1 MLREKMT
8 RENFLSAFRP
18 IVAYLSSEPDADF
31 EEKGRRS
38 LMTVFLLI
46 LVPPLLFFGF
56 SHIQGGHYSYGVSD
70 ILLALLFLGLIY
82 AVQKTARSV
91 CVYRLAAAFI
101 WLVLVFWLYE
111 GPFEGYASL
120 WVLAFPLFV
129 FFLLGRKEGAIWT
142 LALMAAALL
151 IFLNPGSRLEA
162 FDYAEV
168 FLVRHMGALLLVFLI
183 TYYYEFVREKY
194 KKNFEAKQAEL
205 QAHQRNLEAAVE
217 ARTAEIRRKNEDQAR
232 LIDEQQRTE
241 AALRESEEKYRTILE
256 NIEEGYYEVDPAGSF
271 TFFNPPVARI
281 LGYSHEETMGLN
293 YRAYTVGKS
302 AEDLFLIFNRVFTT
316 GTPAP
321 PFSHEIVR
329 SDGATRHVEISASLK
344 RDAAGRP
351 EGFRGIIR
359 DVTAR
364 EQAEQQLR
372 HTQKMEAIGTL
383 TGGVAH
389 DFNNILSIIMG
400 YTEIL
405 QEEVPEG
412 GFARRSLEMIQS
424 ATWRA
429 RDVVR
434 HLLTFSR
441 KGEESHSPQEI
452 NIILKEALKMMRS
465 TTPASIEIREDIP
478 NQLPLIIADP
488 TQIHQV
494 IVNLCKNA
502 VDAMDADG
510 GRLTVR
516 VEPVSLS
523 PEDVVNEP
531 ELPAGEFVRLTV
543 SDTGCGI
550 AAEDRERI
558 FDPYFT
564 TKAVDKGTGLGLSVV
579 MGIVKSHGGAIR
591 VTSEPNQGTSVE
603 TCFPVAS
610 HLSLEQA
617 VPSTH
622 EPPGGDERILFVDDE
637 QAVAELNQLRLEN
650 FGYSVTTRTDPV
662 NALDSFRLRPEA
674 FDLVITDM
682 TMPKMS
688 GDRLIKEILEIRP
701 DMKIILCTGYSERIS
716 EEAALSLGA
725 SAFLEKPVD
734 RESLA
739 ESVRA
744 ALDARPG
751 GGE

>member
-1 MLREKMT
+1 
-8 RENFLSAFRP
+8 
-18 IVAYLSSEPDADF
+18 
-31 EEKGRRS
+31 
-38 LMTVFLLI
+38 
-46 LVPPLLFFGF
+46 
-56 SHIQGGHYSYGVSD
+56 
-70 ILLALLFLGLIY
+70 
-82 AVQKTARSV
+82 
-91 CVYRLAAAFI
+91 
-101 WLVLVFWLYE
+101 
-111 GPFEGYASL
+111 
-120 WVLAFPLFV
+120 
-129 FFLLGRKEGAIWT
+129 
-142 LALMAAALL
+142 
-151 IFLNPGSRLEA
+151 
-162 FDYAEV
+162 
-168 FLVRHMGALLLVFLI
+168 
-183 TYYYEFVREKY
+183 
-194 KKNFEAKQAEL
+194 
-205 QAHQRNLEAAVE
+205 
-217 ARTAEIRRKNEDQAR
+217 
-232 LIDEQQRTE
+232 
-241 AALRESEEKYRTILE
+241 
-256 NIEEGYYEVDPAGSF
+256 
-271 TFFNPPVARI
+271 
-281 LGYSHEETMGLN
+281 
-293 YRAYTVGKS
+293 
-302 AEDLFLIFNRVFTT
+302 
-316 GTPAP
+316 
-321 PFSHEIVR
+321 
-329 SDGATRHVEISASLK
+329 
-344 RDAAGRP
+344 
-351 EGFRGIIR
+351 
-359 DVTAR
+359 
-364 EQAEQQLR
+364 
-372 HTQKMEAIGTL
+372 
-383 TGGVAH
+383 
-389 DFNNILSIIMG
+389 
-400 YTEIL
+400 
-405 QEEVPEG
+405 
-412 GFARRSLEMIQS
+412 MIQS

-591 VTSEPNQGTSVE
+591 VTSEPSQGTSVE

-610 HLSLEQA
+610 RLSLEQA

-637 QAVAELNQLRLEN
+637 QAVAELNQLRLES
-650 FGYSVTTRTDPV
+650 FGYSVTARTDPV
-662 NALDSFRLRPEA
+662 YALDSFRMRPEA

-682 TMPKMS
+682 TMPKMG

-744 ALDARPG
+744 ALDGRPG